1 MDNQAFRKSFPDC
14 CRPKGLCLCW
24 NKSSRPR
31 PVTDSSWS
39 SSREG
44 PALTGGSLF
53 VFVDQIEVA
62 FQQLQHLYENAAKFV
77 YQASNMDCALSFLNR

>member
-1 MDNQAFRKSFPDC
+1 
-14 CRPKGLCLCW
+14 LCW
-24 NKSSRPR
+24 NKSGRPR
-31 PVTDSSWS
+31 PVTDSSWP